1 MQNLKDPEIRKL
13 KDPESCFSFFF
24 FLTSILALTK
34 KAWDKKEVGT
44 IEPQLCIIQLNLLYK
59 SFTQYIHICAGKK
72 KKE

>member
-1 MQNLKDPEIRKL
+1 MKNLKDPEIRKL

-24 FLTSILALTK
+24 LTRLLALTK

-44 IEPQLCIIQLNLLYK
+44 IELQLCIIQLNLLYK